1 MVSQRLPEVTDAIGR
16 IPYRMALAGGWID
29 QPFVSK
35 FNPAPPGSMV
45 VVGLDPTFRFMDRA
59 GMATSTRIVAEK
71 LWNGALPDRDPMR
84 LVRELYDAENIGKG
98 KPSGSQDMAGLILA
112 GINRL
117 DYDYEFEGGLF
128 PAHVEFCNN
137 PDAERW
143 LEESLHVLPIAQ
155 RPDGYSP
162 LERQHLSA
170 EWVHRLSE
178 SGKACFDAILA
189 KDIGKLGASMNE
201 SMSCWEAILPH
212 TVVHPLIT
220 VDLLGLLAFYQNRYA
235 GAMYSG
241 CGGGYLYVASEE
253 PVPGAIRVKIRTVE
267 KEGHGN
273 GGATTGTRGP
283 NSVSPSEGSG
293 GESGHSISTR
303 ISARLSLRI

>member
-1 MVSQRLPEVTDAIGR
+1 MVSERLPEVTDAIGR

-45 VVGLDPTFRFMDRA
+45 VVGLEPTCRFMDRA
-59 GMATSTRIVAEK
+59 GMATSTRRIAEK
-71 LWNGALPDRDPMR
+71 LWNGVLPDRDPME
-84 LVRELYDAENIGKG
+84 LVRELYEAENSGKA
-98 KPSGSQDMAGLILA
+98 KPSGSQDMAGLILP

-128 PAHVEFCNN
+128 PAHVESCND
-137 PDAERW
+137 PDVGRW
-143 LEESLHVLPIAQ
+143 LEEILHVLPIAQ

-162 LERQHLSA
+162 LEEQHLNA

-189 KDIGKLGASMNE
+189 KDIEKLGASLNE
-201 SMSCWEAILPH
+201 SLRCWEALLPH
-212 TVVHPLIT
+212 TVAHPLIA
-220 VDLLGLLAFYQNRYA
+220 VDLLGLLAFYQDRYA

-253 PVPGAIRVKIRTVE
+253 PVPGAIKVKIRLAEKHGRDGKGARTTVE
-267 KEGHGN
+267 S
-273 GGATTGTRGP
+273 ATTR
-283 NSVSPSEGSG
+283 
-293 GESGHSISTR
+293 
-303 ISARLSLRI
+303 